1 MSSSLLIENLMT
13 FNLTRQEA
21 IIYEALLTHGEMTGY
36 EVAKETGIARSNVY
50 SALQS
55 LVEKGVLYLLEGETT
70 KYIPV
75 ETETF
80 LKNSFSELEE
90 KAKIILANKPQKH
103 IASEGYMTIVGGKN
117 ILEKIHEMLEKTKE
131 RLYVFAP
138 QNILKDFE
146 QDLEKLVEAEKKVVI
161 LSDDFEVYGAI
172 CHKTQCE
179 KGQIR
184 LITDSSYVLTG
195 VISGDEHDTCLYS
208 GEKNLVDV
216 MKEALKNKIELLG
229 K

>member
-21 IIYEALLTHGEMTGY
+21 TIYVALLTHGEMTGY

-70 KYIPV
+70 KYVPV

-90 KAKIILANKPQKH
+90 KAKIILENKPQKH
-103 IASEGYMTIVGGKN
+103 IVSEGYMTIVGSKN
-117 ILEKIHEMLEKTKE
+117 ILAKIHEML
-131 RLYVFAP
+131 
-138 QNILKDFE
+138 
-146 QDLEKLVEAEKKVVI
+146 
-161 LSDDFEVYGAI
+161 
-172 CHKTQCE
+172 
-179 KGQIR
+179 
-184 LITDSSYVLTG
+184 
-195 VISGDEHDTCLYS
+195 
-208 GEKNLVDV
+208 
-216 MKEALKNKIELLG
+216 
-229 K
+229 